1 MFKIYV
7 RQLFVAIVA
16 LLCSVVASAH
26 DFEVD
31 GIFYNVI
38 DDTKLTVEV
47 SYYKDDYGGYHE
59 SYEGSVVIPS
69 TVNYNG
75 RNFSVTSIGDSTF
88 YKCSGLTSVEIPNSV
103 TSIGERAFY
112 GCKGLTSIEIP
123 NSVTSIGYSA
133 FYGCI

>member
-31 GIFYNVI
+31 GIFYNFI

-47 SYYKDDYGGYHE
+47 SYKGDYAGYYVSYRGG
-59 SYEGSVVIPS
+59 VVIPS

-75 RNFSVTSIGDSTF
+75 RNFSVTSIG
-88 YKCSGLTSVEIPNSV
+88 KW
-103 TSIGERAFY
+103 
-112 GCKGLTSIEIP
+112 
-123 NSVTSIGYSA
+123 A